1 VGRHCRRCW
10 SAPWRWERICLGT
23 CGLTGALQGG
33 GSRSVSPPL
42 LQCAMEM
49 GLGELVGL
57 LMEGAMEVAPRAAT
71 SCTERPASVTDLEP
85 TSTRA
90 PAMGA
95 TSMAPSLAAAEIQL
109 PRRRLC
115 VGGGDTVVITVPRVW
130 GHKGITRGW

>member
-1 VGRHCRRCW
+1 MEMGADRR
-10 SAPWRWERICLGT
+10 RNCLGT

-42 LQCAMEM
+42 LECAMEM

-57 LMEGAMEVAPRAAT
+57 LMEGAMEVAPRAAA
-71 SCTERPASVTDLEP
+71 SCTERPAPVTDLEP

-95 TSMAPSLAAAEIQL
+95 TSMAPSLAAAEIQQ